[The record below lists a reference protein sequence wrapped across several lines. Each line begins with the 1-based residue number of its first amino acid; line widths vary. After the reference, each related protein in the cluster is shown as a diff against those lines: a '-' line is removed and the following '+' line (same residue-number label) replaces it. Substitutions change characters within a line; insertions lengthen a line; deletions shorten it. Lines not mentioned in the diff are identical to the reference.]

1 MVSIIIAAYNE
12 AATVGQVVSEA
23 IGHPQASELI
33 VVDDGST
40 DDTARRAADAG
51 ARVVRLDENGGK
63 AAALEAGVAE
73 AGSEVLL
80 FLDADIT
87 GLTHEAISTIIRPV
101 IDGDVDMH
109 VGLRARKTL
118 WLNRL
123 LWIFPIIGGERALTR
138 NIWELVPEQQKRGY
152 RIEVALNH
160 TAKRFGR
167 GMSFALVTGITHRT
181 KESKFGWWRGFIR
194 RMHMIGQVVAV
205 TWTLYIM
212 GGLRDTLARPG
223 SEQFDD
229 RGG

>member
-1 MVSIIIAAYNE
+1 MVSVIIAAYNE
-12 AATVGQVVSEA
+12 AATVGRVVSEV
-23 IGHPQASELI
+23 IGHPQAIEVI

-40 DDTARRAADAG
+40 DDTARRAAAAG
-51 ARVVRLDENGGK
+51 ARVVRLGENGGK

-80 FLDADIT
+80 FLDADIA
-87 GLTHEAISTIIRPV
+87 GLTHEAVSAIIRPV

-138 NIWELVPEQQKRGY
+138 SIWELVPEQQKRGY
-152 RIEVALNH
+152 RIEVALNY

-167 GMSFALVTGITHRT
+167 GMSFALVAGITHRT
-181 KESKFGWWRGFIR
+181 KESKFGWRRGFVR

-212 GGLRDTLARPG
+212 GGLRDTLSRPR

>member
-12 AATVGQVVSEA
+12 AATVGRVVSEV
-23 IGHPQASELI
+23 IGHPQAIEVI

-40 DDTARRAADAG
+40 DDTARSASAAG
-51 ARVVRLDENGGK
+51 ARLVRLTENGGK

-73 AGSEVLL
+73 AGSDVLL
-80 FLDADIT
+80 FLDADIS
-87 GLTHEAISTIIRPV
+87 GLTHEVISGIIRPV
-101 IDGDVDMH
+101 VDGDVAMH

-123 LWIFPIIGGERALTR
+123 LRVFPIIGGERALTR
-138 NIWELVPEQQKRGY
+138 SIWELVPERHKRGY
-152 RIEVALNH
+152 RIEVALNY

-181 KESKFGWWRGFIR
+181 KESKFGWRRGLVR
-194 RMHMIGQVVAV
+194 RVHMIGQVVAV
-205 TWTLYIM
+205 TWSLYIV
-212 GGLRDTLARPG
+212 GGLRDMVAPAG

-229 RGG
+229 RSG